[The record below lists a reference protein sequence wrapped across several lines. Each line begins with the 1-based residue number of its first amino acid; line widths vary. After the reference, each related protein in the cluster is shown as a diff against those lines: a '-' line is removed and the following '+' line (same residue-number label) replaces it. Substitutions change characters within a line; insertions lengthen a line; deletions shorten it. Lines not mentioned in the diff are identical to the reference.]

1 MEEGREIRKGNMVDV
16 ICHIATILAENGC
29 DPEQLWQLDPG
40 KTISAKSLIVFIKGW
55 AEGMATAMPAVVP
68 ITALAWANAEKTCP
82 MMTQCDYSVGTN
94 QAILSEV
101 RRLQGTPDMTA
112 AEPADETEER

>member
-1 MEEGREIRKGNMVDV
+1 MEEGREVRKGNMVDV
-16 ICHIATILAENGC
+16 ICHISTILAENGC
-29 DPEQLWQLDPG
+29 DPEQLWQLEPG
-40 KTISAKSLIVFIKGW
+40 QIVSAKSLLVFIKGW
-55 AEGMATAMPAVVP
+55 AESMATAMPTVVP

-82 MMTQCDYSVGTN
+82 MMTKCDYSIGTN

-112 AEPADETEER
+112 AEPADKTEGR

>member
-29 DPEQLWQLDPG
+29 DPEQLWQLEQG
-40 KTISAKSLIVFIKGW
+40 EIASARNLLVFIKAW
-55 AEGMATAMPAVVP
+55 TESIAAAMPTVVP
-68 ITALAWANAEKTCP
+68 SSALAWANAEKTCT
-82 MMTQCDYSVGTN
+82 MMTKWDYSAGSN
-94 QAILSEV
+94 YAILSEV

-112 AEPADETEER
+112 AEPADETDGH